1 MGGDRQVPCQAFY
14 CGNELN
20 FAHNPGF
27 IVTND
32 SVLGVACNIMLQLF
46 VAMQQPTAEKRMHYI
61 LDSIGIYVG
70 RPYGWVCWFGLF
82 YLGCSETPQVEIPDI
97 TVGEAE
103 TILRENQGVIVLD
116 IRTAQEFARGHIAGA
131 MHVDF
136 RAPNFR
142 DALVGLDAD
151 RSYIVHCAS
160 GGRSR
165 RSLPIFGELGFRR
178 VYHLPAGMEGWREA
192 GLPVAR

>member
-1 MGGDRQVPCQAFY
+1 MR
-14 CGNELN
+14 
-20 FAHNPGF
+20 
-27 IVTND
+27 
-32 SVLGVACNIMLQLF
+32 
-46 VAMQQPTAEKRMHYI
+46 YI
-61 LDSIGIYVG
+61 LDSIRTYLG
-70 RPYGWVCWFGLF
+70 RPYGWVFWFGLF
-82 YLGCSETPQVEIPDI
+82 YLGCSEAPQAEIPDI
-97 TVGEAE
+97 TVEEAE
-103 TILRENQGVIVLD
+103 TILRENRGVVVLD

-142 DALVGLDAD
+142 DALVGLDSD

-178 VYHLPAGMEGWREA
+178 VYHLPSGMEGWRAA